1 MKLGCVEIKKK
12 KGGGG
17 LIQYSVMAEGDWG
30 EGEKADLCIG
40 KRGGYDEAGE
50 N

>member
-17 LIQYSVMAEGDWG
+17 SDLVFSNGWRGLG